1 MLDFDFIS
9 KRKKPSVAGM
19 IYPFGG
25 DHVQRFYFGTK
36 EIILPVY
43 SSAIKA
49 CERHSDV
56 DWIINFS
63 SCRSVYESCVE
74 IMEALP
80 QIKNIAVIAE
90 GVPERLSKKLRDLSK
105 AKGVNIIGPATGM
118 DNKMKSCSYIIDSRW
133 TACWSLQDR

>member
-9 KRKKPSVAGM
+9 KRKRPSVAGM

-36 EIILPVY
+36 EIVLPVY
-43 SSAIKA
+43 SSAIRA
-49 CERHSDV
+49 CERHTDV

-74 IMEALP
+74 IMEKLP
-80 QIKNIAVIAE
+80 QIKNLAVIAE
-90 GVPERLSKKLRDLSK
+90 GVPERLAKRLRDLSK
-105 AKGVNIIGPATGM
+105 AKSINIIGPATGTLTFV
-118 DNKMKSCSYIIDSRW
+118 CSG
-133 TACWSLQDR
+133 